1 MLKQIFSLYNI
12 IYAIY
17 IMEELQLNNLNGKW
31 TTEVEELLEKLR
43 INCVNLSEYHHIFKY
58 TIKSVK
64 VNTI

>member
-1 MLKQIFSLYNI
+1 ML
-12 IYAIY
+12 Y